1 MKLKLLLLL
10 SLFLTLATSC
20 GGEDFSSND
29 ENTETEEQE
38 EQEEQK
44 ENKGNEGSNG
54 SGIMEPP
61 AGMSNKENSLDR
73 VLPTAPPST
82 PAGPCSAYIGPC
94 ANDNE
99 CSEKYFNCLKPKA
112 GSPALTEQTTC
123 VQAGQPDIILTLS
136 EWNGSP
142 GQNKLL
148 CDFIE
153 DNKYLIQ
160 FATNTKNT
168 CRIFREQRKTELTN
182 TGYECSNQ

>member
-29 ENTETEEQE
+29 EDTDTEERA
-38 EQEEQK
+38 

-54 SGIMEPP
+54 SDIMEPP
-61 AGMSNKENSLDR
+61 AGDSRKASPPDQAQPAP
-73 VLPTAPPST
+73 PTPPST
-82 PAGPCSAYIGPC
+82 PTGPCAAYIGPC

-123 VQAGQPDIILTLS
+123 VQEGQPDIILTLS
-136 EWNGSP
+136 EWNSPP